1 MLYRLDKIGNG
12 GKHQVCA
19 GENILSKKLKIHKIL
34 NDVEDIFI
42 EINLL

>member
-1 MLYRLDKIGNG
+1 MLYRLNRIGNG

-19 GENILSKKLKIHKIL
+19 DENIPSKKLKIHKIL

-42 EINLL
+42 EVNLL